1 MLFHVSISAL
11 NPERVARAIAAL
23 WDGAA
28 MPFPPVGEG
37 SWVAHAGDDRNT
49 LVEVYP
55 RGTEMFP
62 GPGDGDAVG
71 VVNPHGS
78 RATATH
84 IAIATPFEIDTVMD
98 IAARH
103 GWLAKY
109 CKRGDAFGVIE
120 LWIENAVLVEVLTRA
135 MQREY
140 LEAAT
145 LENARAMFEQRELE
159 AA

>member
-11 NPERVARAIAAL
+11 NPQRVAEAIAEL
-23 WDGAA
+23 WGGAA

-49 LVEVYP
+49 LVEVYA
-55 RGTEMFP
+55 RGTELFP
-62 GPGDGDAVG
+62 GPGDADAVG
-71 VVNPHGS
+71 VVNPLGA

-98 IAARH
+98 LAARH

-120 LWIENAVLVEVLTRA
+120 LWIENAVLVEVLTPA

-140 LEAAT
+140 LETTT
-145 LENARAMFEQRELE
+145 LAGARAMFEPRVLE